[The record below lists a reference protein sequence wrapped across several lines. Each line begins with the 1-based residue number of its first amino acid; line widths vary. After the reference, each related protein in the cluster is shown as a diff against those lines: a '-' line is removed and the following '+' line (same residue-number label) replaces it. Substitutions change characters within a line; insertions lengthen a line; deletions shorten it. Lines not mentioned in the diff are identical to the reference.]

1 VNIAWNVE
9 WGILSV
15 TQAHGMGSLES
26 NLVLIGYPDELRRLT
41 FFLNINKRLKRI
53 NRSLVIGKI
62 EKLRPHREGVPRI
75 IHVWWGGLKR
85 NSDLMLLLA
94 YLLTCNAEW
103 RNSRIKIMSVAS
115 NELMKE
121 QTEQALAQLIP
132 EIRIDAEV
140 EVMVR
145 RGDDN
150 IHDIIRERSFDADV
164 VFMGL
169 GEAEKGK
176 EEEYARRIQDLV
188 EYMPTCFLVHNGSLF
203 IGELVTEDETVKPK
217 EEVPE
222 EVDEVNLE
230 ETG

>member
-1 VNIAWNVE
+1 
-9 WGILSV
+9 
-15 TQAHGMGSLES
+15 
-26 NLVLIGYPDELRRLT
+26 
-41 FFLNINKRLKRI
+41 
-53 NRSLVIGKI
+53 
-62 EKLRPHREGVPRI
+62 
-75 IHVWWGGLKR
+75 
-85 NSDLMLLLA
+85 
-94 YLLTCNAEW
+94 
-103 RNSRIKIMSVAS
+103 MSVAS

-145 RGDDN
+145 RGDEN